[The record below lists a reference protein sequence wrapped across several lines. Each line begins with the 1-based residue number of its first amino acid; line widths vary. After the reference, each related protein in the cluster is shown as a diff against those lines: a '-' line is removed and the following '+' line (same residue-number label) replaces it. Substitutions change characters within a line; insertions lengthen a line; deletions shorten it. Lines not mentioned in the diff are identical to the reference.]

1 MGKKL
6 PNLNLNTYDNL
17 FSNEE
22 QRQSQE
28 GERIV
33 NVSIKELHNFKEHPF
48 QIRMDEEMVKL
59 VESVKENGVLSPI
72 LVRPRNDG
80 EGYEIVAGH
89 RRKTACSLS
98 GITEVPS
105 VVRELSDEQ
114 AIILMVDSNIQR
126 ENILPSE
133 RGFAYK
139 MKLDAM
145 KRQGKRNDL
154 TSGQLVEKLNGKVS
168 VDILGE
174 DRGLSGRQVNRFIRI
189 TYLIPEL
196 IEYVDGI
203 REDNKK
209 IAFNP
214 AVELSYL
221 SDEQQYFVL
230 DSIDELDSTPS
241 LSQSQR
247 MKELSK
253 LGKLGEDAIYAIMTE
268 QKPNQKDKISF
279 KSEEV
284 DKYFPKNYTPR
295 QKTETIVK
303 LLDEWAKKRK
313 RDQALN
319 LDIQI
324 RLLG

>member
-6 PNLNLNTYDNL
+6 PSLKLNTYDDL
-17 FSNEE
+17 FSDEE
-22 QRQSQE
+22 QRQVDA
-28 GERIV
+28 GERII
-33 NVSIKELHNFKEHPF
+33 SIPIEELHDFENHPF
-48 QIRMDEEMVKL
+48 HVRMDDEMQKL
-59 VESVKENGVLSPI
+59 VSSVKENGVLSPL
-72 LVRPRNDG
+72 LVRPSKSG
-80 EGYEIVAGH
+80 KGYEIVAGH
-89 RRKTACSLS
+89 RRKTA
-98 GITEVPS
+98 GVINGNKTVPS
-105 VVRELSDEQ
+105 IIRNLSDEQ
-114 AIILMVDSNIQR
+114 ATIIMVDSNIQR

-139 MKLDAM
+139 MKLEAM
-145 KRQGKRNDL
+145 NRQGERNDL
-154 TSGQLVEKLNGKVS
+154 TSDQLGQKLKGKYSVE
-168 VDILGE
+168 ILAEEVGE
-174 DRGLSGRQVNRFIRI
+174 KMTQIKRYIRL
-189 TYLIPEL
+189 TSLIPEL
-196 IEYVDGI
+196 KEYVDGT

-221 SDEQQYFVL
+221 SDEQQYFVI
-230 DSIDELDSTPS
+230 DSIEELDSTPS

-247 MKELSK
+247 MKELNK

-313 RDQALN
+313 RDEPT
-319 LDIQI
+319 
-324 RLLG
+324 R